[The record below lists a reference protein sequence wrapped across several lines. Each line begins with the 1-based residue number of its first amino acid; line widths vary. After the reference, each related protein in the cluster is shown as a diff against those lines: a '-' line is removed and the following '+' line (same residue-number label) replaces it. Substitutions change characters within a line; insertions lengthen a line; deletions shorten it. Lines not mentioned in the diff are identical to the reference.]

1 MAQNPNL
8 KGLEGNMQAQPR
20 VFAHDA
26 VLVSKSDTLDIPNT
40 ETRGC
45 CLYVGNGGNMK
56 VTLESGN
63 TVTFNG
69 VNAGSFL
76 PVLATRVW
84 STDTTADNILALY

>member
-20 VFAHDA
+20 V
-26 VLVSKSDTLDIPNT
+26 
-40 ETRGC
+40 
-45 CLYVGNGGNMK
+45 YVGNGGNMK

-69 VNAGSFL
+69 INAGSFL

>member
-1 MAQNPNL
+1 MA
-8 KGLEGNMQAQPR
+8 KRGLEGNMQAQPR

-26 VLVSKSDTLDIPNT
+26 VLVSKSDTVNIPNT

-45 CLYVGNGGNMK
+45 CLYVGSGGSMK

-63 TVTFNG
+63 TVVFDG
-69 VNAGSFL
+69 INAGSFL
-76 PVLATRVW
+76 PVLAIRVW